1 MNAEAKEVRK
11 SLECYLNQF
20 GHPERTLIDEIETCH
35 RTLQQSFTRLCVVWF
50 LRMAED
56 SFSYDERNEASVKLA
71 KKLHSILEDSYL
83 PMI

>member
-1 MNAEAKEVRK
+1 MNAETKAVSEA
-11 SLECYLNQF
+11 LERYLNQF
-20 GHPERTLIDEIETCH
+20 GHPEKALVEEIETCH
-35 RTLQQSFTRLCVVWF
+35 RTLQQNFTRLCVAWF